1 MSQQGLKIGKI
12 LHLTQGGT
20 AVVDWN
26 DNPAGPLE
34 ARSVLGVRRAG
45 DEDLSAVVL
54 GFENEDPRKPV
65 ILGFVHDTLFVE
77 TESTASRRTAE
88 APPVVVLEA
97 RDSLEL
103 RCGESSLTLDRAGR
117 VRVKG
122 TQLVSRSSG
131 LHRIKG
137 ATVEIN

>member
-1 MSQQGLKIGKI
+1 MSHQGLKIGKI
-12 LHLTQGGT
+12 LHLTQRGT

-34 ARSVLGVRRAG
+34 ARSALGVRRAG
-45 DEDLSAVVL
+45 DEALSTVVL
-54 GFENEDPRKPV
+54 GFEDEDPGKPV
-65 ILGFVHDTLFVE
+65 ILGFVHDALFVE
-77 TESTASRRTAE
+77 TDSAASRHAAE

-103 RCGESSLTLDRAGR
+103 RCGESSLTMDRAGR

-122 TQLVSRSSG
+122 TQVVSRSSG
-131 LHRIKG
+131 LQRIKG
-137 ATVEIN
+137 STVEIN